1 MCFWLN
7 SVIQMFFWGS
17 FFTLFFTVFYANAY
31 CKKNGINMNTFPGLL
46 EMYRRVFR
54 LENKRLSWVVLLT
67 VYGGALV
74 GIFMMFLVFYT
85 RSQGCVV
92 DMWIGFS

>member
-1 MCFWLN
+1 
-7 SVIQMFFWGS
+7 MFLAEQCDSNVFLGLI
-17 FFTLFFTVFYANAY
+17 FYIVFHGFYANAY
-31 CKKNGINMNTFPGLL
+31 CKKNGINMNTLPGLL

-54 LENKRLSWVVLLT
+54 FENKRLSWIVLLT